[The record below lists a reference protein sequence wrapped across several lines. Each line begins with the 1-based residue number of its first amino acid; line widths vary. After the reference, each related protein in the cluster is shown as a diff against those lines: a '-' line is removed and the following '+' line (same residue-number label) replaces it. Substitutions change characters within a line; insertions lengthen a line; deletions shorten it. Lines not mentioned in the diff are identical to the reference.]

1 MTDARDIPRD
11 VRENVINKCH
21 WKSGS
26 GRILIVVDCQIV
38 QKITCGHAALQDER
52 HRPTFKKI
60 ANQLKDLNKLG
71 WKSSNDINCPIQWM
85 PRELNRSAD
94 HMANAAMNYGRDYHI
109 HHKLTPEEENLECNI
124 LVTVDGGSRETCS
137 SIGWTLGLCSVG
149 RDGIMQ
155 YRIVTA
161 HGSFIKERVTS
172 FVAEL
177 AALKEAVDYLTTSF
191 IAAKVPVH
199 QVT

>member
-1 MTDARDIPRD
+1 M
-11 VRENVINKCH
+11 
-21 WKSGS
+21 
-26 GRILIVVDCQIV
+26 
-38 QKITCGHAALQDER
+38 
-52 HRPTFKKI
+52 
-60 ANQLKDLNKLG
+60 
-71 WKSSNDINCPIQWM
+71 
-85 PRELNRSAD
+85 
-94 HMANAAMNYGRDYHI
+94 
-109 HHKLTPEEENLECNI
+109 
-124 LVTVDGGSRETCS
+124 TVDGGSRETCS
-137 SIGWTLGLCSVG
+137 STGWTLGLCSVG